1 MKNEF
6 IKNILYSMEQ
16 TLSKIEL
23 DRLETELF
31 KHLEGLEIIELD
43 SKKQSNADN
52 FKIIE
57 QFISAKKIE
66 GCSDK
71 TLKYY
76 KNTLIKLIES
86 IKKEIKLIKTEDL
99 RLYIANYQDS
109 NNPSNTTIDN
119 IRRIMS
125 SFFTWLEEENY
136 IVKSPVR
143 RIHRVKCEK
152 TVKEVIDDEQIVC
165 LKDACSN
172 SRDLALIEILSSTG
186 MRVGELVGL
195 NITDIN
201 FNERSCIVLGKG
213 NKQREVYFD
222 AKTKIHLNEYLASR
236 KDSNPALFVS
246 NNEPNNR
253 LTISGIEYIVKKI
266 GVKCGIKGVHPHKFR
281 RTLATYAIDKG
292 MPIEQVQK
300 LLGHVKIDTT
310 LHYAMVNQ
318 NNVKLSHRR
327 YIS

>member
-1 MKNEF
+1 MKQEV

-16 TLSKIEL
+16 ILSNKEL
-23 DRLETELF
+23 DQLESMLY
-31 KHLEGLEIIELD
+31 KHLEGLEIVELNE
-43 SKKQSNADN
+43 KKQSDVNN
-52 FKIIE
+52 KRLIE

-76 KNTLIKLIES
+76 FNTLSKLLNT

-109 NNPSNTTIDN
+109 NNPSKTTIDN

-152 TVKEVIDDEQIVC
+152 TVKEVINDEQIVC

-172 SRDLALIEILSSTG
+172 ARDLALIEILSSTG
-186 MRVGELVGL
+186 IRVGELVGL
-195 NITDIN
+195 DINDIN

-222 AKTKIHLNEYLASR
+222 AKTKIHLNEYLSSR

-246 NNEPNNR
+246 INEPNNR

-266 GVKCGIKGVHPHKFR
+266 GLKCGITGVHPHKFR

-327 YIS
+327 FIG

>member
-1 MKNEF
+1 MKQDF

-16 TLSKIEL
+16 TLSKKEI
-23 DRLETELF
+23 DQLETALY
-31 KHLEGLEIIELD
+31 KHLEGLELIELE
-43 SKKQSNADN
+43 SKEQFDINYIKL
-52 FKIIE
+52 IE

-76 KNTLIKLIES
+76 NNTLTKLLKAIN
-86 IKKEIKLIKTEDL
+86 KDIKLIKTEDL
-99 RLYIANYQDS
+99 RLYIANYQNS
-109 NNPSNTTIDN
+109 NNPSKTSIDN

-152 TVKEVIDDEQIVC
+152 TVKEVINDEQIVH
-165 LKDACSN
+165 LKDACCN

-186 MRVGELVGL
+186 IRVGELVGL

-222 AKTKIHLNEYLASR
+222 AKTKIHLNEYLSSR

-246 NNEPNNR
+246 INEPSNR

-266 GVKCGIKGVHPHKFR
+266 GLKCGIKGVHPHKFR

-327 YIS
+327 FIS

>member
-1 MKNEF
+1 MKQDF

-16 TLSKIEL
+16 EL
-23 DRLETELF
+23 TKKGLDLLESILY
-31 KHLEGLEIIELD
+31 KHLEGLELVEID
-43 SKKQSNADN
+43 SKEHNNEDN
-52 FKIIE
+52 IKLIE

-76 KNTLIKLIES
+76 KNTLIKLIQS
-86 IKKEIKLIKTEDL
+86 INKKIKLIKTEDL
-99 RLYIANYQDS
+99 RLYIANYQIT
-109 NNPSNTTIDN
+109 NNPSKTTIDN

-136 IVKSPVR
+136 IIKSPVR

-152 TVKEVIDDEQIVC
+152 TVKYVINDEQIVH
-165 LKDACSN
+165 LKDACNN

-186 MRVGELVGL
+186 IRVGELIGL
-195 NITDIN
+195 NIADIN

-222 AKTKIHLNEYLASR
+222 AKTKIHLDEYLASR

-246 NNEPNNR
+246 INDPNNR
-253 LTISGIEYIVKKI
+253 LTISGVEYIVKKI
-266 GVKCGIKGVHPHKFR
+266 GIKCGINGVHPHKFR

-318 NNVKLSHRR
+318 NNVKISHRKFL
-327 YIS
+327 S